1 MKSPYSSFDRL
12 TFWLAGTDQDA
23 IKTGCLS
30 DNDMSEQKNFG
41 YAVAIS
47 TVIAFSVSQLLFL
60 LVMKGLNKPESYAY
74 FLAFVWAAFVCYT
87 DRMLFKKS
95 GAQLYFRVGMLVF
108 NAVVMSIGYQVYES
122 DTQIEQHIKNESG
135 AVNKDVY
142 EQRDIKRKVFTD
154 KIEEL
159 QEQIKEIWNDPAIRY
174 KTRTV
179 KAVQELVDQKKTDL
193 AKFDDEQKK
202 IIENLIHEP
211 DLSFS
216 KKTKVFWESFL
227 FKSFFGV
234 LISLLVIAFEG
245 LPLGM
250 RLANYQSDYLA
261 FMEKKSHIP
270 MGQWRTLKPSQK
282 VQVYLQVQKEN
293 QIRNDEADNED
304 ATGSTND
311 KDKPDEDLFPPFTFK
326 N

>member
-1 MKSPYSSFDRL
+1 MKSLYSSSDRL

-47 TVIAFSVSQLLFL
+47 TVIAFLVSQLLFL
-60 LVMKGLNKPESYAY
+60 LVMKGVNKPESYAY
-74 FLAFVWAAFVCYT
+74 LLAFVWAAFVCYT
-87 DRMLFKKS
+87 DRMLFKKR

-122 DTQIEQHIKNESG
+122 DTQIEQYIRNESG
-135 AVNKDVY
+135 VVNKEVFA
-142 EQRDIKRKVFTD
+142 ERDTKRKVFTD

-179 KAVQELVDQKKTDL
+179 KAVQELVIK
-193 AKFDDEQKK
+193 
-202 IIENLIHEP
+202 NLTHEP

-216 KKTKVFWESFL
+216 KKTRVFWDFFL

-234 LISLLVIAFEG
+234 LISLLVIFFEG
-245 LPLGM
+245 LPFGL
-250 RLANYQSDYLA
+250 RIANYQSDYLA
-261 FMEKKSHIP
+261 FMDKKGHIP
-270 MGQWRTLKPSQK
+270 MGQWRTLTPSQK